1 MAVAYL
7 ANPGRR
13 QATELADKPGRH
25 HQIKGV
31 LREAVFSVWMFFSC
45 GIPQGGC
52 AIRMICF
59 EITITYMTQ
68 GKIDLRNESGRPKK
82 VKVVGEVS
90 EK

>member
-25 HQIKGV
+25 YQIKGV
-31 LREAVFSVWMFFSC
+31 LDVFLC

-52 AIRMICF
+52 AIRIICF
-59 EITITYMTQ
+59 EITITY
-68 GKIDLRNESGRPKK
+68 I
-82 VKVVGEVS
+82 S
-90 EK
+90 EKKHMLQKTVFCHVRLFDF